1 MISFIP
7 RVLPHIPPRIRVVRI
22 CTFGEFMT
30 PFVAVVVNVTMSSPS
45 TVVHGRLAG
54 RTTFSRHL
62 NAPSRPPILNSF
74 SSLTDRPTAQ
84 CSASN
89 QWHLW
94 KRAAGEDGTSP
105 LLFLGIFSQ
114 PGRRAVIFQPPDRTK
129 STRQSL
135 SRIKFLTSLV

>member
-74 SSLTDRPTAQ
+74 PSLTDRPTDRPTAQ

-105 LLFLGIFSQ
+105 LLSSSSEYFLSQGGGQLYFSRRIEQ
-114 PGRRAVIFQPPDRTK
+114 NLLGRV
-129 STRQSL
+129 
-135 SRIKFLTSLV
+135 

>member
-30 PFVAVVVNVTMSSPS
+30 PFVAVVVNVTMSRHPRS
-45 TVVHGRLAG
+45 VVHGRLAG

-105 LLFLGIFSQ
+105 LLSSSSEYFLSQGGGQLYFSRRIEQ
-114 PGRRAVIFQPPDRTK
+114 NLLGRV
-129 STRQSL
+129 
-135 SRIKFLTSLV
+135 